1 MLQCFP
7 QCNVLRGPVSRE
19 LCADDRVLTEM
30 TLVNSSGAAPADSFG
45 MIGGRNTFHKV
56 YRVQLDK

>member
-1 MLQCFP
+1 VPCP
-7 QCNVLRGPVSRE
+7 AGPVSRE
-19 LCADDRVLTEM
+19 LCADDRVLTEI
-30 TLVNSSGAAPADSFG
+30 NSGGAAPADAFG